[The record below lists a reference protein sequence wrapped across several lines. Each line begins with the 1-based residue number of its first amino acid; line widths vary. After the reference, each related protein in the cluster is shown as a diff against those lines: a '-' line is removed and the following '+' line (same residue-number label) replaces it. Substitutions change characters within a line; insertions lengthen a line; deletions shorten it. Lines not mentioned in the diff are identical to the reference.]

1 MPGMQE
7 PKGKERI
14 SLFVTSDI
22 SQQIYKVAED
32 ENSTISDVVREAIKE
47 YIAKIEKEKTN
58 RELEEGYKA
67 NYNYYLKSQDE
78 WDYADK
84 D

>member
-1 MPGMQE
+1 MRE
-7 PKGKERI
+7 PKDKERI
-14 SLFVTSDI
+14 NLFVTSEL
-22 SQQIYKVAED
+22 SEQINKVAED

-47 YIAKIEKEKTN
+47 YILKIENAKIN

>member
-1 MPGMQE
+1 MRE

-14 SLFVTSDI
+14 NLFVTSEL
-22 SQQIYKVAED
+22 SEQIYKVAED

-47 YIAKIEKEKTN
+47 YISKIENAKIN